1 MSSQSN
7 SRDDAYFDR
16 NQAVMALAKL
26 AMQQGYKTGI
36 RIDPQEPD
44 WPVLMIDLPSG
55 QVGWHLPKDELTGTW
70 PEYDQAWD
78 GHNLDEKRQRLA
90 QFLVDEFKD

>member
-1 MSSQSN
+1 MSCQSN
-7 SRDDAYFDR
+7 SKDDAYFDR

-26 AMQQGYKTGI
+26 AMLQGYKAGL
-36 RIDPQEPD
+36 RIDPNEPD

-55 QVGWHLPKDELTGTW
+55 QVGWHLPKNELIGTW

-78 GHNLDEKRQRLA
+78 GHNLNEKRQRLA
-90 QFLVDEFKD
+90 RFLADEPED